1 MRVILSLFLTLLLHY
16 SFAQTVVSDPE
27 ENVNYYDVSGSVF
40 LLKDWK
46 SGIVRFNSGR
56 STDQFKLKFDCLQN
70 KLLLQ
75 FNGTAFSTESK
86 VKEFIIRTGKQDSM
100 LFRNGF
106 PANNKETESTYYQVL
121 LEANSILLCLHQ
133 KEVVNEGQLVAKTI
147 YRRINDA
154 QKYVLYFKGQMIE
167 LKGDKTTVFDSFP
180 GHKEAL
186 QKYISEQGL
195 KFRDATDYIQL
206 LKYFNSLPALE

>member
-1 MRVILSLFLTLLLHY
+1 MRVLSSLLL
-16 SFAQTVVSDPE
+16 SFVLQYTYAQHVEPDPDQ
-27 ENVNYYDVSGSVF
+27 NVNYYDVSGSVY

-46 SGIVRFNSGR
+46 TGVVRFSSGR

-86 VKEFIIRTGKQDSM
+86 VKEFVIRIGKQDSM

-106 PANNKETESTYYQVL
+106 PSLNKETESTYYQVL

-147 YRRINDA
+147 YRRINDVP
-154 QKYVLYFKGQMIE
+154 KYVLYYKGQMIE
-167 LKGDKTTVFDSFP
+167 LKGDKTTVSDSFP

-195 KFRDATDYIQL
+195 KFRDVTDYIQL